1 MRLLASTQARTRTTL
16 VTPSAVCCLES
27 WLLARCGVES
37 LQHCPPFAPSREG
50 AARRAFVRRA
60 AVEPLEVEADIERAT
75 MPAGSLLPCC
85 RESYTPVNPA
95 HQGRKL
101 MCARWIGYLCGL
113 NLFLLGLDTASQLL

>member
-1 MRLLASTQARTRTTL
+1 MYNGIVRLLL
-16 VTPSAVCCLES
+16 P
-27 WLLARCGVES
+27 
-37 LQHCPPFAPSREG
+37 
-50 AARRAFVRRA
+50 RA
-60 AVEPLEVEADIERAT
+60 AGAVRGGRVCDEALEPLEVEADTERAT

>member
-1 MRLLASTQARTRTTL
+1 MRAVLRGTYGISAFCSLAPQARCAAGGCATRPL
-16 VTPSAVCCLES
+16 
-27 WLLARCGVES
+27 
-37 LQHCPPFAPSREG
+37 
-50 AARRAFVRRA
+50 
-60 AVEPLEVEADIERAT
+60 EPLEVEADVERAT

>member
-1 MRLLASTQARTRTTL
+1 MRAVLRVECGIVRLLLPR
-16 VTPSAVCCLES
+16 
-27 WLLARCGVES
+27 G
-37 LQHCPPFAPSREG
+37 EG
-50 AARRAFVRRA
+50 ACGAAGGCVRRGA
-60 AVEPLEVEADIERAT
+60 LEALEVGADVERAT